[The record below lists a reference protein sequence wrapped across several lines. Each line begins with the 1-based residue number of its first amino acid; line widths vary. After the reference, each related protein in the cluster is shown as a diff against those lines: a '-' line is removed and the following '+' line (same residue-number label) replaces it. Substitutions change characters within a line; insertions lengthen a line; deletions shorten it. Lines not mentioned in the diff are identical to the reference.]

1 MKRQCPLLLH
11 FTGILTS
18 YQTRYWW
25 WWWWWWFNYHL

>member
-18 YQTRYWW
+18 YQTKYWW
-25 WWWWWWFNYHL
+25 WWWCNYHL